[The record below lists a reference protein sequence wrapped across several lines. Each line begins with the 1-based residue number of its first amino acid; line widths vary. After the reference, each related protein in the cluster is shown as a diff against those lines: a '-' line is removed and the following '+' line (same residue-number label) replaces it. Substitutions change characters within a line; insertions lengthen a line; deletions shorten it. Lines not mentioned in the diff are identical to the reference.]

1 MGEEK
6 TGCRRRIFCTNRSR
20 VPKCHFGHLIF
31 LWWKFETRLFK
42 WMSSPQFN
50 TYLSDHLSSSSTFQ
64 TLGINKK
71 FLNSIKRPDR
81 QTHSHGKKYQ
91 KKNLKGNRT
100 EHFCPKSQPPFRPSF
115 RQEENPK
122 TKQRSLPSPSD
133 FTLRYCST
141 TAGHFYS
148 LRSDPKRC
156 VRKCRQRGGRE
167 GRGGELSRRLLSKS
181 SLSAVRARTLSS
193 PLEIRSRRLVCHKR
207 PQTQWPPVGGGRPSS
222 PVCVY

>member
-122 TKQRSLPSPSD
+122 TKQRSLPSQRFYGTVPLQRGT
-133 FTLRYCST
+133 FT
-141 TAGHFYS
+141 
-148 LRSDPKRC
+148 RC
-156 VRKCRQRGGRE
+156 VVTQNVACVSADKEGERRE
-167 GRGGELSRRLLSKS
+167 GSSPDVCFQKALSPLCARAL
-181 SLSAVRARTLSS
+181 SLSLF